1 MNKVVNIK
9 LGAYRTPEG
18 RETKSDKYI
27 SWGVD
32 NGYPDYLLT
41 LFDRSAAHGAIVK
54 GKVDYI
60 SGEGVVN
67 QDGNEPKWRPNRFM
81 NASEFMRL
89 LAIDLEVFG
98 GYAIQVIRRMDGKG
112 VSEVYHLPFQFLRLS
127 KEKDKI
133 FYSEKW
139 KERPK
144 SYKAFERYRLDS
156 NEETSVMYERLY
168 SSGNTAYP
176 KPEYSQGI
184 VSIQTDAEIANW
196 HLNNI
201 VNGFSAGTMIS
212 FNNGIPT
219 DEEQDDIVKQV
230 KAQHGGSDNAGD
242 IVVVFSDGQDRAPT
256 ILDLKGNDLDKKFE
270 QLKAGVQEQIFVAHR
285 VVSPMIFGVRTPGQ
299 LGGRSEMIEAYE
311 MFKRTYIEPKQ
322 RRLIKALQYC
332 AMIMGFSEV
341 LNVIPLAPIGLD
353 LPLSEG
359 AINQALKVDELRQL
373 ISEKYGIQL
382 QESQQTDS
390 VDYEKKQ
397 AQGSLRG
404 SVGGIQ
410 GIIDIVS
417 QVNAGTIPASAAKEI
432 LIDLYGFEEA
442 TATRILAKTEEG
454 NVMLQSLHKK
464 HKHSKHDND
473 AEILK
478 LFKALGQPVDLFE
491 ILDECEVDIASK
503 QIRIKQA
510 ELSDIE
516 KKALAVIRD
525 NPKITAVSIAEALDV
540 EVETVLKAI
549 DVFSEKG
556 FVRASDAGFETTSR
570 GTKVADANDSGV
582 ELLTLYRY
590 SWAAGFSDADL
601 ETSRE
606 FCREML
612 AENKLYSR
620 QEIDSIENDLGS
632 DVWATRG
639 GWYHDPNR
647 NVNLPYCRH
656 VWKQVIVTRK
666 K

>member
-9 LGAYRTPEG
+9 LGAYRTHEG

-60 SGEGVVN
+60 SGEGIVN

-89 LAIDLEVFG
+89 LAMDLEVFG
-98 GYAIQVIRRMDGKG
+98 GYAIQVIRRVDGKG
-112 VSEVYHLPFQFLRLS
+112 VSEVYHLPYQYLRLS

-144 SYKAFERYRLDS
+144 TYKAFERYRLDS
-156 NEETSVMYERLY
+156 TEETSVMYERLY

-299 LGGRSEMIEAYE
+299 LGGRAEMIEAYE

-332 AMIMGFSEV
+332 AMIMGYSEV
-341 LNVIPLAPIGLD
+341 LNVIPLAPIGID
-353 LPLSEG
+353 LPLSENTI
-359 AINQALKVDELRQL
+359 AANLSRTEIRNL
-373 ISEKYGIQL
+373 ISEKFGLQLEDEVQAIQC
-382 QESQQTDS
+382 
-390 VDYEKKQ
+390 
-397 AQGSLRG
+397 
-404 SVGGIQ
+404 
-410 GIIDIVS
+410 
-417 QVNAGTIPASAAKEI
+417 
-432 LIDLYGFEEA
+432 
-442 TATRILAKTEEG
+442 
-454 NVMLQSLHKK
+454 
-464 HKHSKHDND
+464 KHSKHDND
-473 AEILK
+473 AAILK
-478 LFKALGQPVDLFE
+478 LFKTLGQPVDLFE
-491 ILDECEVDIASK
+491 ILDECEVDIVSK

-540 EVETVLKAI
+540 DVETVLKAI

-590 SWAAGFSDADL
+590 SWATGFSDADL
-601 ETSRE
+601 QTSRE

-647 NVNLPYCRH
+647 DVNLPYCRH

>member
-89 LAIDLEVFG
+89 LAMDLEVFG

-112 VSEVYHLPFQFLRLS
+112 VSEVYHLPYQYLRLS

-144 SYKAFERYRLDS
+144 TYKAFERYRLDS
-156 NEETSVMYERLY
+156 TEETSVMYERLY

-332 AMIMGFSEV
+332 AMIMGYSEV
-341 LNVIPLAPIGLD
+341 LNVIPLAPIGID
-353 LPLSEG
+353 LPLSESTI
-359 AINQALKVDELRQL
+359 ATNLSRSEIRQL
-373 ISEKYGIQL
+373 ISEKFGLQLEDEVQAIQC
-382 QESQQTDS
+382 
-390 VDYEKKQ
+390 
-397 AQGSLRG
+397 
-404 SVGGIQ
+404 
-410 GIIDIVS
+410 
-417 QVNAGTIPASAAKEI
+417 
-432 LIDLYGFEEA
+432 
-442 TATRILAKTEEG
+442 
-454 NVMLQSLHKK
+454 
-464 HKHSKHDND
+464 KHSKHDND

-478 LFKALGQPVDLFE
+478 LFKTLGQPVDLFE

-503 QIRIKQA
+503 QIRVKQA

-540 EVETVLKAI
+540 DVETVLKAI

-647 NVNLPYCRH
+647 DVNLPYCRH